1 MAFNLTEP
9 ELQLA
14 FDAIEH
20 HGYSALVPPPAEW
33 AIVGREWAEFRHA
46 IAAIDLDTYRPY
58 EPMRCYA
65 PKSRINIRPVTLLHP
80 QDLLIYTALTLIV
93 RDAIESHRIPRS
105 KKKVFSY
112 RAGSEPHHLYESAG
126 SYEAYQGRL
135 KEKVNRSK
143 YVAVTD
149 IADFYPRLYQ
159 H

>member
-1 MAFNLTEP
+1 MAFNLTES
-9 ELQLA
+9 ELQRA

-33 AIVGREWAEFRHA
+33 AIVTNEWTEFRKA
-46 IAAIDLDTYRPY
+46 LEKIDLDTYRPY

-93 RDAIESHRIPRS
+93 RDAIESHRIPAD

-126 SYEAYQGRL
+126 AYEAYRQRL
-135 KEKVNRSK
+135 KEKVNR
-143 YVAVTD
+143 A
-149 IADFYPRLYQ
+149 
-159 H
+159 